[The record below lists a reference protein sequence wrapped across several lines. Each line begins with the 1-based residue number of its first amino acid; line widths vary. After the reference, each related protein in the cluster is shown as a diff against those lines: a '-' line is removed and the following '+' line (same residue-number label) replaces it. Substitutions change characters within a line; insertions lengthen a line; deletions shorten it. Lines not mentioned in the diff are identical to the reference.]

1 MVRFYL
7 DPCLL
12 FMLGGLRYIADQI
25 EACGAIAGY
34 AEAEACLWDVIATT
48 AEFVLAL
55 RDCYLA

>member
-25 EACGAIAGY
+25 EACEAIAGY
-34 AEAEACLWDVIATT
+34 SEAEACLRGVIATT

-55 RDCYLA
+55 GDCYVS

>member
-12 FMLGGLRYIADQI
+12 FMFGGLRYIADQV
-25 EACGAIAGY
+25 EACEAVAGY
-34 AEAEACLWDVIATT
+34 TEAEACLRGVIATT

>member
-12 FMLGGLRYIADQI
+12 FMFGGLRYIADQI
-25 EACGAIAGY
+25 EACEALASY
-34 AEAEACLWDVIATT
+34 TEAEACLRGVIATT